1 MAESGNESDQQL
13 IEYVAERISGWKL
26 ALPAIVFLEILK
38 PFSFFASQGLLLCQ
52 PLLEFF
58 FQGPRIAGYA
68 DLLADRTNVE
78 RLVTRLE
85 QDGMGHTSERK
96 EREG

>member
-1 MAESGNESDQQL
+1 MAESGNEADPQL
-13 IEYVAERISGWKL
+13 IEHVAQQISGWRL
-26 ALPAIVFLEILK
+26 TLPAIILLEILK

-58 FQGPRIAGYA
+58 YQGPRIAGYA

-85 QDGMGHTSERK
+85 QDDRGRISEHK
-96 EREG
+96 ERE

>member
-1 MAESGNESDQQL
+1 MAESGNEADQQL
-13 IEYVAERISGWKL
+13 IEHVARQISGWRL
-26 ALPAIVFLEILK
+26 TLPAIILLEILK

-58 FQGPRIAGYA
+58 YQGPRIAGYA
-68 DLLADRTNVE
+68 DLLADRANVE

-85 QDGMGHTSERK
+85 QDDRGRISEHK
-96 EREG
+96 ERE